1 MAADWPSYNEALVK
15 RGEILL
21 DLSILHTWGEE
32 LEEMNRG
39 KEGARY
45 RYPDGFIN
53 LQGLLRALLR
63 LPYRQ
68 LEGFTHALSRWEPRL
83 RAPDYSTTCR
93 RANGLSIDPEPH
105 LDPGRP
111 VTIAVDASGVKVSD
125 RGEWMRAKWRR
136 RRGFLKIHI
145 AVDVETK
152 QIVAMEVTD
161 EGTGDGRMLVPLVE
175 QAQRRCNVVRVLGDG
190 AYDSRLSFAYLE
202 ELGIEPGI
210 RVRRNSSARA
220 RGCHARKMAVMEQL
234 RDPEA
239 WRRRVGYGGRWM
251 AETAFSVIKRLFGE
265 YVMARSF
272 SNMVREMILKASLY
286 NLLMSLNPATQV

>member
-1 MAADWPSYNEALVK
+1 MTGPATTRHSSNEC
-15 RGEILL
+15 EILL
-21 DLSILHTWGEE
+21 DLSLLHTWGEE

-39 KEGARY
+39 KEGAQY

-53 LQGLLRALLR
+53 LQGLLRALFR

-93 RANGLSIDPEPH
+93 RVNGLSIDLEPR

-145 AVDVETK
+145 AIDVRTR

-161 EGTGDGRMLVPLVE
+161 ERTGDGRM
-175 QAQRRCNVVRVLGDG
+175 QN
-190 AYDSRLSFAYLE
+190 
-202 ELGIEPGI
+202 
-210 RVRRNSSARA
+210 
-220 RGCHARKMAVMEQL
+220 
-234 RDPEA
+234 
-239 WRRRVGYGGRWM
+239 
-251 AETAFSVIKRLFGE
+251 
-265 YVMARSF
+265 
-272 SNMVREMILKASLY
+272 LKY
-286 NLLMSLNPATQV
+286 KKENN